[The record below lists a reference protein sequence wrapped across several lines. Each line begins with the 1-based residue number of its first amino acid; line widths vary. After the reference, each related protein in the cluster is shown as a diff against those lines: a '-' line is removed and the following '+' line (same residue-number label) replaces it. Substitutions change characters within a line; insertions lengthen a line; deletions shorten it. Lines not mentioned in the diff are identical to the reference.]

1 MRGFF
6 AIGIEQVSKPGN
18 IGNLVRTAHG
28 FGAAFVFTLR
38 SGLDGPGAAAVEKAH
53 SDTAR
58 SAGSIPLYDYAD
70 LDEMVLPRGCKLV
83 AVELTDDAV
92 ALPSFRHP
100 LQAAY
105 ILGGERVGVSAGVLD
120 RADHA
125 IRIPSRFSLNVAT
138 AGAIVMYDRL
148 LALGGYPRRPVSSIG
163 SPEPRA
169 PHVHGGPLPG
179 RKTRKMSGGQE
190 TR

>member
-6 AIGIEQVSKPGN
+6 AIGIDQVSKPGN

-38 SGLDGPGAAAVEKAH
+38 SGLDDGSGGMVAGAS

-58 SAGSIPLYDYAD
+58 SARSVPLYDYAG

-83 AVELTDDAV
+83 AVELAEDAV

-105 ILGGERVGVSAGVLD
+105 ILGGERLGVSREVLA
-120 RADHA
+120 RADHV

-148 LALGGYPRRPVSSIG
+148 LTLGGFARRPVSSIG
-163 SPEPRA
+163 APEPRA
-169 PHVHGGPLPG
+169 PHVHGGPRQS
-179 RKTRKMSGGQE
+179 RKTAKISPQE

>member
-38 SGLDGPGAAAVEKAH
+38 SGLGGAAAGAIGKAH

-58 SAGSIPLYDYAD
+58 SAGSVPLYDYGSLA
-70 LDEMVLPRGCKLV
+70 EMVLPRGCKLV
-83 AVELTDDAV
+83 AIELTDDAV

-105 ILGGERVGVSAGVLD
+105 ILGGERLGVSAEVLEG
-120 RADHA
+120 ADQVV
-125 IRIPSRFSLNVAT
+125 RIPSRFSLNVAT

-148 LALGGYPRRPVSSIG
+148 LTLGGYPRRPVSSIG
-163 SPEPRA
+163 APEPRV
-169 PHVHGGPLPG
+169 PHVHGGP
-179 RKTRKMSGGQE
+179 RKSRKAGKTPEGQE
-190 TR
+190 NR